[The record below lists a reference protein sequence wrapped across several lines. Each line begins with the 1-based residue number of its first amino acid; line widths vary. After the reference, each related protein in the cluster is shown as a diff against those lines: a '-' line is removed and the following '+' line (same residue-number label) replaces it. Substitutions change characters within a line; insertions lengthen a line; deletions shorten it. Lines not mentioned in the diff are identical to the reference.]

1 MERKMILIENANIGY
16 GEKVVLHDFN
26 LNVEK
31 GEFIGIIGASGA
43 GKSTLLSTLIG
54 NVKIFDGSVK
64 SLDFD
69 IAKINKKEM
78 MALRRRIGFIFQS
91 FNLVDRMK
99 VLDNI
104 VSGMLPDISLHRA
117 LLKYY
122 SKDTYEKSYE
132 MLKVVGLAE
141 KALDRCD
148 QLSGGQRQR
157 VAIARALA
165 QSPDIIL
172 ADEPVAALDPVSAEN
187 VMRTLTKVNSVFGVT
202 VVTNLH
208 QLEVARE
215 YCRRVIGIN
224 AGRIVFDGKPE
235 ALTKKVVDAIYCC
248 TPEATG
254 TGQDDCVFAGL
265 GQEAGLAVYQ

>member
-1 MERKMILIENANIGY
+1 MILLQNANIGY
-16 GEKVVLHDFN
+16 GDKTVLHNFN
-26 LNVEK
+26 LTVEK
-31 GEFIGIIGASGA
+31 GEFIGIIGSSGA

-54 NVKIFDGSVK
+54 NVRIFDGVVT
-64 SLDFD
+64 SLGYD
-69 IAKINKKEM
+69 IGKINKKEM
-78 MALRRRIGFIFQS
+78 MSLRRRIGFIFQS
-91 FNLVDRMK
+91 FNLVNRMK

-104 VSGMLPDISLHRA
+104 ISGMLPSISLPRA
-117 LLKYY
+117 LLKVYG
-122 SKDTYEKSYE
+122 KEAYEKSYE
-132 MLKVVGLAE
+132 MLKVVGLTD

-235 ALTKKVVDAIYCC
+235 ELTKDTIDSIYAHPAGSAVREFEDDAFMTI
-248 TPEATG
+248 
-254 TGQDDCVFAGL
+254 GQKA
-265 GQEAGLAVYQ
+265 ELAMYQ

>member
-1 MERKMILIENANIGY
+1 MIFLEKANIGY
-16 GEKVVLHDFN
+16 GDKTVLHNFN
-26 LNVEK
+26 LNIEK
-31 GEFIGIIGASGA
+31 GEFIGIIGSSGA

-54 NVKIFDGSVK
+54 NVKIFDGKVN
-64 SLDFD
+64 SLGYD
-69 IAKINKKEM
+69 ISHIKKKEM
-78 MALRRRIGFIFQS
+78 MALRSRIGFIFQS
-91 FNLVDRMK
+91 FNLVDRMR

-104 VSGMLPDISLHRA
+104 ISGMLSSISLPRA

-122 SKDTYEKSYE
+122 NKESLEKSYE
-132 MLKVVGLAE
+132 MLKVVGLTE

-172 ADEPVAALDPVSAEN
+172 ADEPVAALDPISAEN
-187 VMRTLTKVNSVFGVT
+187 VMRTLTKVNSLLGVT

-224 AGRIVFDGKPE
+224 SGRIVFDGKPE
-235 ALTKKVVDAIYCC
+235 ELTDSVVSSIYTSKHDAAQRAQQEGAI
-248 TPEATG
+248 T
-254 TGQDDCVFAGL
+254 GL
-265 GQEAGLAVYQ
+265 GQKPGVPAYQ